1 MSEVVGKTF
10 DAPILMRLLSFV
22 KPYLNVFY
30 ATATF
35 ASEAI
40 SVEMEAM
47 MKKNF

>member
-10 DAPILMRLLSFV
+10 DAPMLMRLLRFV

-35 ASEAI
+35 AILIA
-40 SVEMEAM
+40 
-47 MKKNF
+47 FLTPLRPL